1 LASAWN
7 LASPTA
13 LLAAWISLSVQA
25 SQIGSPTQARSL
37 AALIFPCLNDPTASQ
52 WPNEKATGCC
62 TTAARAM
69 TQRVGCSTVL
79 SQIQLPALKLN
90 LLPTEIEIHGAQS
103 GSLMPKTNSSFF
115 SATVPWHVLPQTRQP
130 HLCEIDD
137 ILALN
142 QTHLL
147 WNRPPK
153 SWNRLRQSFMN

>member
-1 LASAWN
+1 LLNKDCPLASAWN

-37 AALIFPCLNDPTASQ
+37 AALVFPCLNDPTASQ

-115 SATVPWHVLPQTRQP
+115 PRPCLGTFCLKLVSPTFAKSMIFLP
-130 HLCEIDD
+130 
-137 ILALN
+137 
-142 QTHLL
+142 
-147 WNRPPK
+147 
-153 SWNRLRQSFMN
+153 